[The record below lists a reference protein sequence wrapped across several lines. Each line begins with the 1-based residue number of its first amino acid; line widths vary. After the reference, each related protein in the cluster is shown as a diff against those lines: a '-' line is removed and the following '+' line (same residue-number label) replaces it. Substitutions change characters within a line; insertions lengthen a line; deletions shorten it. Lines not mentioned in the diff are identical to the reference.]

1 MWLLISEEFGLRSMT
16 EFESF
21 ALSKYLVG
29 TWLVGFE
36 KKKGPKNP

>member
-1 MWLLISEEFGLRSMT
+1 MT

-36 KKKGPKNP
+36 KKKVQRIHNVSK